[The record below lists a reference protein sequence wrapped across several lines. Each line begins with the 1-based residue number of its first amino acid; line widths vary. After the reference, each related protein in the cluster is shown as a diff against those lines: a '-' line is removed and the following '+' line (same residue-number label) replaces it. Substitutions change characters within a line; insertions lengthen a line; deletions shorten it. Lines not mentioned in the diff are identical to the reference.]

1 MPKKLKLRLPRAAY
15 QALYARWETPGLD
28 KRVRDRLSMV
38 LDAAKEHDTARI
50 AADHA
55 VDVQTVRK
63 YLKAYQAGGVA
74 ALSDRPRTG
83 RPPALSAADWAAL
96 TARLDAGATG
106 ERTWTLRQLVDWL
119 ATERGVTISAARLG
133 RHLHQRRF
141 RWKRTKRSL
150 QHKAAADRQADK
162 AADLG
167 TLQAFAQE
175 GALDLV
181 YVDAVGFA
189 PTFPVS
195 YTWAREGVRPLLRYE
210 APRNRRVNVFGA
222 YAPCGPQA
230 RFAYL
235 TSTEKLTSAVFLDF
249 LWRQV
254 GGMTTPL
261 GVVPRGFVRKRP
273 CVIVLA
279 NGSVHTS
286 LLVKAYRAALAA
298 ADIHL
303 FYLPTYSPK
312 LNRIEALWRQIKHSE
327 IPVRSYTE
335 LTTLLAAVIVALEQ
349 HASDPSFTPKNL
361 RKCA

>member
-1 MPKKLKLRLPRAAY
+1 MPKKLEIRLQRAAY
-15 QALYARWETPGLD
+15 EALYARLETPGLN
-28 KRVRDRLSMV
+28 KRLRDRIGMV
-38 LDAAKEHDTARI
+38 VDAANGHDTAKI
-50 AADHA
+50 AYYHA

-63 YLKAYQAGGVA
+63 YLKAYQAGGLA

-96 TARLDAGATG
+96 TERLDAGATG

-119 ATERGVTISAARLG
+119 ATERGVRSSAARLG

-141 RWKRTKRSL
+141 RWQRTKRSL
-150 QHKAAADRQADK
+150 QHKAAARTHADQ

-167 TLQAFAQE
+167 TVPACAQE

-181 YVDAVGFA
+181 SGDAVGFA

-195 YTWAREGVRPLLRYE
+195 STWARAGVRPLLRYE
-210 APRNRRVNVFGA
+210 APRNRRVNAFGA
-222 YAPCGPQA
+222 YAPFGPQA
-230 RFAYL
+230 RFVYL
-235 TSTEKLTSAVFLDF
+235 TSTEKLTSEVFLDF

-261 GVVPRGFVRKRP
+261 GVVPRGFVRQRP
-273 CVIVLA
+273 CVIVLD

-286 LLVKAYRAALAA
+286 LLVKAHRAALAT
-298 ADIHL
+298 ADILL

-312 LNRIEALWRQIKHSE
+312 LNRIEALWRQIKHYE

-335 LTTLLAAVIVALEQ
+335 LTALLAAVIVALEQ
-349 HASDPSFTPKNL
+349 HANDPSFTPKNL
-361 RKCA
+361 RKSA